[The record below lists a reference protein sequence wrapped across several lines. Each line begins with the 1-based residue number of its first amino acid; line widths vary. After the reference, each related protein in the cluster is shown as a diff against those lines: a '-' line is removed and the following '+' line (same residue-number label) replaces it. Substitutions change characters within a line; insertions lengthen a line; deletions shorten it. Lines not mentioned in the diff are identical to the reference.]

1 MKLLE
6 SRSTRIEIPEK
17 TWPCAMSAGT
27 VAIFRQRYCRPAA
40 AFPIKQATIYL
51 GF

>member
-17 TWPCAMSAGT
+17 TRPCAMSAGT
-27 VAIFRQRYCRPAA
+27 VAIFRQRHCRPGA
-40 AFPIKQATIYL
+40 AFPHKQAAIYI